1 MLEVMLVPRMETA
14 AERFSQ
20 AAALLPWELRQ
31 GAERLT
37 EGDKSR
43 AEELRLRAGRPP
55 TAVLPEGEIPLPGCG
70 ERIVTGED
78 LRTVLEVATQA
89 SAHAVLDRVR
99 DGFVTVRGGHRVG
112 LCGSAVCENGVI
124 RTMGTLSSLSIRV
137 AREVPG
143 AAAGVRPLLRGGGA
157 VGGTVILSP
166 PGGGKTTFLRDLIRR
181 LSDGVEG
188 PPLRVGVA
196 DERGELAAMYDG
208 LPMNDLGAHTDV
220 LDGCPKAAALV
231 MLLRAMNPQVLA
243 ADEVAGAEDAAA
255 LEEAAGCGVALLC
268 TAHAAGPE
276 DLLRRPV
283 FRRLVRRGV
292 LSQAVV
298 LTGRGRDRR
307 WTLVPLEGGGPC

>member
-1 MLEVMLVPRMETA
+1 MLVPRTEPA

-55 TAVLPEGEIPLPGCG
+55 TAVLPEGEITLPGCG
-70 ERIVTGED
+70 DRSVTGED

-143 AAAGVRPLLRGGGA
+143 AAAGVRPLLRG
-157 VGGTVILSP
+157 GGTVILSP

-243 ADEVAGAEDAAA
+243 ADEVAGPDDAAA

-298 LTGRGRDRR
+298 LAGRGGDRR

>member
-1 MLEVMLVPRMETA
+1 MLVPRMEPA

-20 AAALLPWELRQ
+20 VAALLPWELRQ

-37 EGDKSR
+37 EGDKAR
-43 AEELRLRAGRPP
+43 AEELRLRAGRSP
-55 TAVLPEGEIPLPGCG
+55 TAVLPEGEIRLPGC
-70 ERIVTGED
+70 EDRPVVCED
-78 LRTVLEVATQA
+78 LHMVLEVATQA
-89 SAHAVLDRVR
+89 STHAVLDRVR

-112 LCGSAVCENGVI
+112 LCGSTVCENGVI

-143 AAAGVRPLLRGGGA
+143 AAAGVRPLLRDGGRA
-157 VGGTVILSP
+157 GGTVILSP
-166 PGGGKTTFLRDLIRR
+166 PGGGKTTLLRDLIRR
-181 LSDGVEG
+181 LSDGIEG

-243 ADEVAGAEDAAA
+243 ADEVAGPEDAAA

-268 TAHAAGPE
+268 TAHAASAE

-283 FRRLVRRGV
+283 FRRLVHRGV
-292 LSQAVV
+292 LSQTVV
-298 LTGRGRDRR
+298 LTGRGRERS

>member
-1 MLEVMLVPRMETA
+1 MLEVMLVPRMEPA

-20 AAALLPWELRQ
+20 AAALLPWELRK

-55 TAVLPEGEIPLPGCG
+55 TAVLPEGEITLPGCG
-70 ERIVTGED
+70 DRIVTGED

-112 LCGSAVCENGVI
+112 LCGSAVCENGLI

-143 AAAGVRPLLRGGGA
+143 AAAGVRPLLRGGG
-157 VGGTVILSP
+157 TVILSP

-188 PPLRVGVA
+188 LPLRVGVA

-298 LTGRGRDRR
+298 LTGRGRDRH

>member
-1 MLEVMLVPRMETA
+1 MLVPRIEPA

-20 AAALLPWELRQ
+20 AAALLPWDLRK
-31 GAERLT
+31 GAERLL

-43 AEELRLRAGRPP
+43 VEELRLRAGRSP
-55 TAVLPEGEIPLPGCG
+55 TVVLPEGEIPLPGCE
-70 ERIVTGED
+70 ERMVTGED

-89 SAHAVLDRVR
+89 SAHTVLDRIR

-112 LCGSAVCENGVI
+112 LCGSVVCENGVI
-124 RTMGTLSSLSIRV
+124 RTMGTLSSMSIRV

-143 AAAGVRPLLRGGGA
+143 AAAGVRLRLLAGGA
-157 VGGTVILSP
+157 AGGTVILSP

-220 LDGCPKAAALV
+220 LDGCSKAAALV

-243 ADEVAGAEDAAA
+243 ADEVASQEDAAA
-255 LEEAAGCGVALLC
+255 LEVAAGCGTALLC

-283 FRRLVRRGV
+283 FQSLARRRV

-307 WTLVPLEGGGPC
+307 WSVVPLEGGASC

>member
-1 MLEVMLVPRMETA
+1 MLVPINDQA
-14 AERFSQ
+14 AERFLQ
-20 AAALLPWELRQ
+20 VTGLLPRELRQ
-31 GAERLT
+31 GAERLP
-37 EGDKSR
+37 EGDRIR

-55 TAVLPEGEIPLPGCG
+55 TVVLPEQEKVLPGCEG
-70 ERIVTGED
+70 RKITRED
-78 LRTVLEVATQA
+78 LRLVLEVATQA

-112 LCGSAVCENGVI
+112 LCGSAVCENGMV
-124 RTMGTLSSLSIRV
+124 RTLGTLSSLSIRV
-137 AREVPG
+137 AREIPG
-143 AAAGVRPLLRGGGA
+143 AAAGVRPLLQGRGGE
-157 VGGTVILSP
+157 GGTVVLSP

-181 LSDGVEG
+181 LSDGIEG
-188 PPLRVGVA
+188 PALRVGVA
-196 DERGELAAMYDG
+196 DERGELAAMSDG

-220 LDGCPKAAALV
+220 MDGCPKAAALV

-243 ADEVAGAEDAAA
+243 ADEVAGPQDAAA

-298 LTGRGRDRR
+298 LSGNGGARR
-307 WTLVPLEGGGPC
+307 WALMSLEEGGPC